1 MFNIQIKSSKNGY
14 NYDNIARLVPVPKQ
28 RYERY
33 QRGDIFNNYIIVYL
47 MPENMSTFATY
58 LYLLKMS
65 RLNDLYKAME
75 TLRKEGLPVNEDLE
89 RKANEIEEEII
100 KKEILPILTKSIEPA
115 LQPVQRELVL
125 VVDYIPGQPI
135 SVHLSR
141 KRNFTADM
149 PDAKEIVVD
158 PEVAHDQRDSKS
170 TDDKDKIQRGSARD
184 MAVFFPD
191 GTIIAEKTAVDTLMA
206 TVKKI
211 GVARVRQVVEEY
223 NLKFCKVPV
232 ISNRRDA
239 KYGKSQ
245 KDLGNGWLLITHSNN
260 PMKKK
265 FIEKVSQVLNLGIKV
280 TLNE

>member
-1 MFNIQIKSSKNGY
+1 
-14 NYDNIARLVPVPKQ
+14 
-28 RYERY
+28 
-33 QRGDIFNNYIIVYL
+33 
-47 MPENMSTFATY
+47 
-58 LYLLKMS
+58 MS
-65 RLNDLYKAME
+65 RLNKLYEAME

-100 KKEILPILTKSIEPA
+100 KKEILPILTKNIEPA

-141 KRNFTADM
+141 KRNFTANM

-158 PEVAHDQRDSKS
+158 PEVTHRQHDSQNSND
-170 TDDKDKIQRGSARD
+170 DKIQRGPARD
-184 MAVFFPD
+184 MTVFFPD
-191 GTIIAEKTAVDTLMA
+191 GTIITEKTAAETLVA

-211 GVARVRQVVEEY
+211 GVANVRQVVENY

-245 KDLGNGWLLITHSNN
+245 RDLGNGWLLITHSNN
-260 PMKKK
+260 PMKKQ
-265 FIEKVSQVLNLGIKV
+265 FIEKVSEVLNLGIRV
-280 TLNE
+280 TLSH

>member
-1 MFNIQIKSSKNGY
+1 
-14 NYDNIARLVPVPKQ
+14 
-28 RYERY
+28 
-33 QRGDIFNNYIIVYL
+33 
-47 MPENMSTFATY
+47 
-58 LYLLKMS
+58 MS
-65 RLNDLYKAME
+65 RLSDLYKAME
-75 TLRKEGLPVNEDLE
+75 TLRKEGLPVNDDLE
-89 RKANEIEEEII
+89 QKANEIEEEII
-100 KKEILPILTKSIEPA
+100 KKEILPILTKNIEPA
-115 LQPVQRELVL
+115 LQPVKRELVL
-125 VVDYIPGQPI
+125 VVDYVPSQPL

-158 PEVAHDQRDSKS
+158 PEVSHSQHDTHIDA
-170 TDDKDKIQRGSARD
+170 DDKIQRGPARD
-184 MAVFFPD
+184 LVVFFPD
-191 GTIIAEKTAVDTLMA
+191 GTIIAEKKAVDTL
-206 TVKKI
+206 VKVVQKI

-245 KDLGNGWLLITHSNN
+245 RDLGDGWLLITHSNN
-260 PMKKK
+260 PMKKA